1 MDEFFERSSILCL
14 VRSPSAKS
22 LEVKTWPV
30 SGVIYLEA
38 TVNEIR
44 RKQVNIQA
52 ITNYST

>member
-1 MDEFFERSSILCL
+1 M
-14 VRSPSAKS
+14 KS

-30 SGVIYLEA
+30 SGVIYFAA
-38 TVNEIR
+38 TVNRFR